1 MPTRKVECVLS
12 VPEPL
17 RHKGRL
23 EVHVKAQY
31 LASYTIKILAN
42 DKTFPPEIDGE
53 LVKRI
58 KDSAISIYAKA
69 WSANKINA
77 STNKVN
83 REMRYRLQRE
93 AWMLCNELLAYIGI
107 AKQVFHLR
115 EKRMK
120 YWSWLIISTQALIQS
135 WIDSDV
141 ERYGQP

>member
-1 MPTRKVECVLS
+1 MS

-31 LASYTIKILAN
+31 LASYTIKILSN
-42 DKTFPPEIDGE
+42 NKTFPPDLDSE
-53 LVKRI
+53 LVRRI
-58 KDSAISIYAKA
+58 KNCAINIYVKA

-77 STNKVN
+77 STNKIN
-83 REMRYRLQRE
+83 RKMRYELQRE
-93 AWMLCNELLAYIGI
+93 AWTLCNEMLACIGI

-120 YWSWLIISTQALIQS
+120 YWGGLITEEQALIQA

>member
-1 MPTRKVECVLS
+1 M
-12 VPEPL
+12 PEPL

-42 DKTFPPEIDGE
+42 DNTFPPEIDGE
-53 LVKRI
+53 LVRRI

-77 STNKVN
+77 STTKVN

-93 AWMLCNELLAYIGI
+93 AWMLCNEMLAYIGI

-115 EKRMK
+115 EKRIH
-120 YWSWLIISTQALIQS
+120 YWGRLITGEQSLIQA

>member
-1 MPTRKVECVLS
+1 MS
-12 VPEPL
+12 VQEPL
-17 RHKGRL
+17 RRIGRL

-42 DKTFPPEIDGE
+42 DKTFPPEVDGE

-58 KDSAISIYAKA
+58 KDSAISIFSKT
-69 WSANKINA
+69 WSANRIDA
-77 STNKVN
+77 TTNKVN

-93 AWMLCNELLAYIGI
+93 AWMLCNEMLAYIGI

-115 EKRMK
+115 EKRIH
-120 YWSWLIISTQALIQS
+120 YWGRLITSEQALIQA

>member
-1 MPTRKVECVLS
+1 MS

-42 DKTFPPEIDGE
+42 NKTFPPEVDGE

-58 KDSAISIYAKA
+58 KDSAISIYAKT

-77 STNKVN
+77 TTNKVN

-93 AWMLCNELLAYIGI
+93 AWMLCNEMLAYIGI

-115 EKRMK
+115 EKRMM
-120 YWSWLIISTQALIQS
+120 YWSWLITSTQALIQS
-135 WIDSDV
+135 WMDAYYNSLWRC
-141 ERYGQP
+141 ETCA

>member
-1 MPTRKVECVLS
+1 MS

-83 REMRYRLQRE
+83 REMR
-93 AWMLCNELLAYIGI
+93 LLTR
-107 AKQVFHLR
+107 AKVDESYQSWRSHAAKGNSWKLL
-115 EKRMK
+115 KRMDA
-120 YWSWLIISTQALIQS
+120 YYNSLWRCETCA
-135 WIDSDV
+135 
-141 ERYGQP
+141 

>member
-1 MPTRKVECVLS
+1 MS

-42 DKTFPPEIDGE
+42 NKKFPPEVDGE

-58 KDSAISIYAKA
+58 KDSAISIYVKT

-77 STNKVN
+77 TTNKVN

-93 AWMLCNELLAYIGI
+93 AWMLCNEMLAYIGI

-115 EKRMK
+115 EKRMM
-120 YWSWLIISTQALIQS
+120 YWSWLITSTQALIQS

>member
-1 MPTRKVECVLS
+1 MS

-23 EVHVKAQY
+23 EIHVKAQY

-42 DKTFPPEIDGE
+42 DKTFPTEVDVE
-53 LVKRI
+53 LMKRI
-58 KDSAISIYAKA
+58 KDCAISIYAKT

-77 STNKVN
+77 TTNKVN
-83 REMRYRLQRE
+83 REIRYRLQRE

-120 YWSWLIISTQALIQS
+120 YWSGLIISTQALIQS

-141 ERYGQP
+141 KRYGQP

>member
-1 MPTRKVECVLS
+1 MS

-42 DKTFPPEIDGE
+42 NKTFPAEVDGE

-58 KDSAISIYAKA
+58 KDSAISIYAKT

-77 STNKVN
+77 TTNKVN

-93 AWMLCNELLAYIGI
+93 AWMLCNEMLAYIGI

-115 EKRMK
+115 EKRMM
-120 YWSWLIISTQALIQS
+120 YWSWLITSTQALIQS

>member
-1 MPTRKVECVLS
+1 MS

-141 ERYGQP
+141 ERYGHP